1 MNLVDVKKIYFLGI
15 GGIGMSALARYFL
28 LQGKQ
33 VAGYDRTATP
43 LTRQLEAEGAL
54 VNYEDSLRHIPSDI
68 DLVIFTP
75 AIPSDSRQL
84 EYIRQNE
91 IPLYKRARILGM
103 ISEGKKVIAVAGTH
117 GKTTVTT
124 ILAHIFKRAGADFMA
139 FLGGIS
145 TNYNTNFIHSGEP
158 RWVIAEADEYD
169 RSFLQL
175 YPDVAIVTSMDAD
188 HLDVYGSLT
197 HLEDSFRLFVG
208 NIKQD
213 GILVRHAHLN
223 RLKENILQVSY
234 ALSQDADYSA
244 EDIRVSEGKYSC
256 TFNLKGKKLPVNFG
270 WAGRHNLENALAATA
285 ASVHA
290 GIPAQ
295 VIQKALIGFKGV
307 KRRFEVIVQNQK
319 VTYIDDYAHHPEE
332 IRTCLSSAREMF
344 PGKKLTGIFQ
354 PHLFSRTRDF
364 AAEFG
369 KALSILDEVVLMDI
383 YPARELPIKDV
394 TSKIIFDNIEHENK
408 TLVRD
413 DQLLEYIR
421 GNNFEVLITLGAG
434 DIDKY
439 VESIKELL
447 NS

>member
-1 MNLVDVKKIYFLGI
+1 MNLADVKKIYFLGI
-15 GGIGMSALARYFL
+15 GGIGMSALARYFM

-33 VAGYDRTATP
+33 VAGYDRTITP
-43 LTRQLEAEGAL
+43 LTRQLEAEGAMI
-54 VNYEDSLRHIPSDI
+54 NYEDSVKHIPSGI

-91 IPLYKRARILGM
+91 LPLYKRARILGM

-124 ILAHIFKRAGADFMA
+124 ILAHIFKRSGADFMA

-175 YPDVAIVTSMDAD
+175 HPDIAIVTSMDAD
-188 HLDVYGSLT
+188 HLDVYGSVT

-208 NIKQD
+208 NLKQD
-213 GILVRHAHLN
+213 GILVRHAHLT
-223 RLKENILQVSY
+223 RLKENVSQVSY
-234 ALSQDADYSA
+234 ALNEVADFSA

-256 TFNLKGKKLPVNFG
+256 TFNLKGQKIPVSFG
-270 WAGRHNLENALAATA
+270 WAGRHNLENALAATT
-285 ASVHA
+285 ASVSA
-290 GIPAQ
+290 GIAPE
-295 VIQKALIGFKGV
+295 IIKKALIGFKGV
-307 KRRFEVIVQNQK
+307 KRRFEVIVQNPK

-332 IRTCLSSAREMF
+332 IRTCLTSAKEMF

-383 YPARELPIKDV
+383 YPARELPITGI

-408 TLVRD
+408 TLVSD
-413 DQLLEYIR
+413 DKLLDFVKK
-421 GNNFEVLITLGAG
+421 NKFEVLITLGAG

-439 VESIKELL
+439 IEPIKEILKA
-447 NS
+447 